1 MPVATDDGT
10 TVPRHDAFR
19 RAVEASDLP
28 ALGACFTSDATFHS
42 PAVFEPYQGRDAV
55 MAVLAAV
62 MEVFEDFRYTGTFT
76 GGDGRGILEFRTRV
90 GDRKLQGID
99 LLTFDAASGQ
109 VTDLTVM
116 LRPLRGLEAAVEAIG
131 QRLAAAGNG

>member
-10 TVPRHDAFR
+10 TVPRHDALR
-19 RAVEASDLP
+19 RAVEAGDLP

-62 MEVFEDFRYTGTFT
+62 VQVFEDFRYTGAFT
-76 GGDGRGILEFRTRV
+76 AGDGRELLEFHTRV
-90 GDRKLQGID
+90 GDRQLQGID
-99 LLTFDAASGQ
+99 LLTFDASGQ

-131 QRLAAAGNG
+131 RRLAAAGDD